1 MAGLSGIKHRLSCGV
16 RPVAQTAAN
25 LVGHVIPYVPA
36 RHWMLALAIRIALSL
51 ALQPTLLTP
60 VL

>member
-1 MAGLSGIKHRLSCGV
+1 
-16 RPVAQTAAN
+16 VAQTAAN

-51 ALQPTLLTP
+51 ASLPTLLTP
-60 VL
+60 IL